1 MGVSAPTS
9 GGKKHLLSL
18 CQALGVSH
26 LPLPALLFHSSSAA
40 TGTDLGNAHCP
51 LCFTWHVVSCPYPS
65 VFSTVEM
72 PSSVRNILTLFSL
85 IRAGSCTSQC
95 SLPPRHFP
103 SSSLSCCRLFQWSD
117 CLQPL
122 GARLTVRQGFQGVVL
137 PSCFCKGPKAHSQ
150 PSGQMPS

>member
-1 MGVSAPTS
+1 MGVAAPTS

-117 CLQPL
+117 CLQHFESLPPT
-122 GARLTVRQGFQGVVL
+122 ARKQRCYPIRLMTCL
-137 PSCFCKGPKAHSQ
+137 L
-150 PSGQMPS
+150 MLM